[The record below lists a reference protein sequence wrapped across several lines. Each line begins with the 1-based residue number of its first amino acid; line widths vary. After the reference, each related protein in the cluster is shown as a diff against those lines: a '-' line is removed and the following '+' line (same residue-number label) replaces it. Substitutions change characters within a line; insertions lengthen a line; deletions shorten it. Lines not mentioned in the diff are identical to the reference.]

1 MRRRDALAVTL
12 AFAAAP
18 AVARAGG
25 PSSSSRPEPSY
36 TRFPTLTATIIRSGG
51 RRGVLSVE
59 AGIDVADEELRHT
72 AVTMQP
78 RLRAAL
84 TDALREFGAAL
95 LPGHAPDADRL
106 ARTLQTATD
115 RTLGGSGA
123 RVLLGTIL
131 VG

>member
-18 AVARAGG
+18 AVARSAGAA
-25 PSSSSRPEPSY
+25 SRPEPSY
-36 TRFPTLTATIIRSGG
+36 ALFPTLTATIMRSGG

-59 AGIDVADEELRHT
+59 AGIDVADEELRDT

-106 ARTLQTATD
+106 ARTLQAATD
-115 RTLGGSGA
+115 RTLGRSGA